1 MRRRIVTFAILIV
14 ALALVILAVPFGS
27 DIRSRIRADERSKL
41 ARLAAVTAADISVE
55 ASAGTDRIE
64 LAATPGSSTR
74 IAVYSAGGQRL
85 AGSGPLHLDTALGA
99 ILPGS
104 VKEGSNAAE
113 LIVAVP
119 ISVEEKLI
127 AVVRASEDSET
138 LTTRIRAAW
147 TRIALASLAALLVA
161 TGLAVALS
169 NRLLRPLQQLKQAA
183 ESIGT
188 GVTVPVIPS
197 GLPEFDA
204 IARALTLSHRRVED
218 SMSRE
223 RAFSADVSHQLR
235 TPITGLRLTLDN
247 ELEHPRADPQKAL
260 HEALRDVDHLE
271 STVEG
276 LLALARDTM
285 DRRSLIDLDHT
296 ITARTLPWRTK
307 LVANGR
313 ELMTRGLST
322 ALPVR
327 ASAQA
332 VGEILDVLLSNAS
345 THARGVVTVEVE
357 RRPVVISVRVSDAG
371 PGLDDPLAVFQRRDS
386 DSRGTGIGLALALRL
401 AEAEGGTLTL
411 VHHQGFC
418 TFELLLPV

>member
-1 MRRRIVTFAILIV
+1 MRRRIVTFAIVIV
-14 ALALVILAVPFGS
+14 TLALIILAVPFGS
-27 DIRSRIRADERSKL
+27 DIQRRIRADERSKL

-55 ASAGTDRIE
+55 AAAGTDRIE
-64 LAATPGSSTR
+64 LTATLGSSTR
-74 IAVYSAGGQRL
+74 IAVYSATGQHL
-85 AGSGPLHLDTALGA
+85 AGNGPLRLDATLGA
-99 ILPGS
+99 VPPGL
-104 VKEGSNAAE
+104 VKESSNTAE

-119 ISVEEKLI
+119 ISVDEKLI
-127 AVVRASEDSET
+127 AVVRASEDSAT

-147 TRIALASLAALLVA
+147 TRIALASLTALVVA

-169 NRLLRPLQQLKQAA
+169 NRLLRPLEQLKQAA

-188 GVTVPVIPS
+188 GATALVAFS

-204 IARALTLSHRRVED
+204 IAGALTLSHIRVEE

-247 ELEHPRADPQKAL
+247 ELEHPRADSQAAL

-285 DRRSLIDLDHT
+285 DRRSLIDLGHT

-307 LVANGR
+307 LRADGR
-313 ELMTRGLST
+313 ELVTRGLGRP
-322 ALPVR
+322 LPVR
-327 ASAQA
+327 ASTQA

-345 THARGVVTVEVE
+345 CHARGVVTVEVQ
-357 RRPVVISVRVSDAG
+357 RRPVVMSVRVSDTG
-371 PGLDDPLAVFQRRDS
+371 PGLDDPLAVFQRRDA

-411 VHHQGFC
+411 VHHEGFC
-418 TFELLLPV
+418 VFELLLPI

>member
-1 MRRRIVTFAILIV
+1 MRRRIVTFTIV
-14 ALALVILAVPFGS
+14 IVTLALIILAVPFGS
-27 DIRSRIRADERSKL
+27 DIQSRIRADERSKL

-55 ASAGTDRIE
+55 AAAGTDSIE
-64 LAATPGSSTR
+64 LAASPRSSTR
-74 IAVYSAGGQRL
+74 IAVYSAGGRRL
-85 AGSGPLHLDTALGA
+85 AGNGPQRLDAALGVV
-99 ILPGS
+99 PSGS
-104 VKEGSNAAE
+104 VKEVSSAAE

-119 ISVEEKLI
+119 ISVDEKLI
-127 AVVRASEDSET
+127 AVVRASEDSAT
-138 LTTRIRAAW
+138 LNTRIRAAW

-161 TGLAVALS
+161 TALAVALS

-183 ESIGT
+183 EIIGT
-188 GVTVPVIPS
+188 GVIAPAVPS

-204 IARALTLSHRRVED
+204 IARALTSSHKRVED

-223 RAFSADVSHQLR
+223 RSFSADVSHQLR

-247 ELEHPRADPQKAL
+247 ELEHPRADPRKAL
-260 HEALRDVDHLE
+260 HEALRNVDHLE

-285 DRRSLIDLDHT
+285 DRRSLIDLGHT
-296 ITARTLPWRTK
+296 IKARTQPWRTK
-307 LVANGR
+307 LVAGGR
-313 ELMTRGLST
+313 DLVTRGLGT

-332 VGEILDVLLSNAS
+332 VGEILDVLLSNAF
-345 THARGVVTVEVE
+345 THGRGVVTVEVE
-357 RRPVVISVRVSDAG
+357 RRPVVMSVRVSDAG
-371 PGLDDPLAVFQRRDS
+371 PGLDDPVAVFQRRDS

-401 AEAEGGTLTL
+401 AEAEGGTLAL

-418 TFELLLPV
+418 RFELLLPV